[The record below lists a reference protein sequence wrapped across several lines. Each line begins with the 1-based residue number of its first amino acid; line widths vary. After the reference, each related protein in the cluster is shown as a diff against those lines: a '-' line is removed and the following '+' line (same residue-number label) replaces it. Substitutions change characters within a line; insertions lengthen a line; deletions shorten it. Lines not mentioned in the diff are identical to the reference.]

1 MANAIVIKDLE
12 WKYEHTTQFALRGV
26 NIEISEKTFLGIVG
40 ANEQGKTTL
49 INCICG
55 LIPHSFNGVY
65 RGSVELYGK
74 QVLNMSGLEIAT
86 HVGLVFADP
95 ESQFTA
101 MTVEEELVF
110 GLENTGY
117 DLARIKERMDWA
129 VDVTMI
135 GDLLD
140 KSPYDISGGQKQ
152 RVAIACV
159 LAMNPPIIVMDEPTS
174 MIDPLGKQ
182 FIFDILRKLK
192 ESGDRTIIVVEHN
205 IEQLAP
211 LADQLLLMQGGQIAK
226 VAPPEQFFDDLPYV
240 VGSGVYPP
248 EVTAFAYW
256 LKHEGHLAQAQTL
269 PYRFDEGVETA
280 RAALNSARHDNGRS
294 P

>member
-1 MANAIVIKDLE
+1 MAIAVAIKDLE

-26 NIEISEKTFLGIVG
+26 NLEIPENTFLGIVG

-49 INCICG
+49 INCIKG

-65 RGSVELYGK
+65 RGSVEVFGTVVK
-74 QVLNMSGLEIAT
+74 DTTGLHLARE
-86 HVGLVFADP
+86 VGLVFADP
-95 ESQFTA
+95 EAQFTA

-110 GLENTGY
+110 GLENVGY
-117 DLARIKERMDWA
+117 DVNKIRERLEWA
-129 VDVTMI
+129 AEVTMI

-159 LAMNPPIIVMDEPTS
+159 LAMDPRIVIMDEPTS

-192 ESGDRTIIVVEHN
+192 EAGNRTIIVVEHN

-211 LADQLLLMQGGQIAK
+211 LADQLALMHQGQIVK
-226 VAPPEQFFDDLPYV
+226 LAPPDKFFADPDFLIER
-240 VGSGVYPP
+240 GVYPP
-248 EVTAFAYW
+248 DVTVFTGW
-256 LKHEGHLAQAQTL
+256 LQREGLFPGEAPLRRDLAGGIAAT
-269 PYRFDEGVETA
+269 
-280 RAALNSARHDNGRS
+280 RAALEGKAQ
-294 P
+294 

>member
-1 MANAIVIKDLE
+1 VTIAVVIKDLE

-26 NIEISEKTFLGIVG
+26 NLEIAENTFLGVVG

-49 INCICG
+49 INCIKG

-65 RGSVELYGK
+65 RGSVEVFGTVVK
-74 QVLNMSGLEIAT
+74 DTTGLHLASE
-86 HVGLVFADP
+86 VGLVFADP
-95 ESQFTA
+95 EAQFTA

-110 GLENTGY
+110 GLENIGY
-117 DLARIKERMDWA
+117 DVNKIRERLEWVCDMA
-129 VDVTMI
+129 MI
-135 GDLLD
+135 GNLLD

-159 LAMNPPIIVMDEPTS
+159 LAMDPRIIIMDEPTS

-192 ESGDRTIIVVEHN
+192 EAGNRTIIVVEHN

-211 LADQLLLMQGGQIAK
+211 LADQLALMHQGQVIK
-226 VAPPEQFFDDLPYV
+226 VAPPEEFFADPGFLV
-240 VGSGVYPP
+240 EHGVYPP
-248 EVTAFAYW
+248 EVTLFTGW
-256 LKHEGHLAQAQTL
+256 LQQQGQFPPNSPLPLDLAG
-269 PYRFDEGVETA
+269 GVAAA
-280 RAALNSARHDNGRS
+280 RRALALGE
-294 P
+294 PT

>member
-1 MANAIVIKDLE
+1 MAMAVVIRDLE

-26 NIEISEKTFLGIVG
+26 NLEIPENTFLGVVG

-49 INCICG
+49 INCIKG

-65 RGSVELYGK
+65 RGSVEVFG
-74 QVLNMSGLEIAT
+74 QVVKDTTSLHLARE
-86 HVGLVFADP
+86 VGLVFADP
-95 ESQFTA
+95 EAQFTA

-110 GLENTGY
+110 GLENVGY
-117 DLARIKERMDWA
+117 DIRKIRARLEWA
-129 VDVTMI
+129 AEVTLI

-159 LAMNPPIIVMDEPTS
+159 LAMDPRIVIMDEPTS

-192 ESGDRTIIVVEHN
+192 EAGDRTIIVVEHN

-211 LADQLLLMQGGQIAK
+211 LADRLALMRAGQIVK
-226 VAPPEQFFDDLPYV
+226 VAPPDEFFADPDLLVEQ
-240 VGSGVYPP
+240 GVYAP
-248 EVTAFAYW
+248 EVTLFTGW
-256 LKHEGHLAQAQTL
+256 LRRQGRFPESAPLPRDLAGGVAAAQAAL
-269 PYRFDEGVETA
+269 EMGG
-280 RAALNSARHDNGRS
+280 RA
-294 P
+294 